1 MHSTRMGSISPTSS
15 LTHPIIPHPTPGN
28 RIDLHPGEILRP
40 VDVTPAEVLPPG
52 SKKTNHRS
60 ILDHSPDIILRIGA
74 DGCLLY
80 ANPRSEEILGTK
92 PEFLIGK
99 NCREIGLPEAMC
111 EFWKKLIDS
120 TIAARTTTC
129 REFTIQSPHGAKRYE
144 VRACPE
150 SQDTLEAQ
158 TIIAIVRDLT
168 RHRICESGLAEAGQR
183 LLYHMNNSPLAV
195 IEFDSEGQ
203 CLSWNHKAEEFFG
216 PPKFRD
222 GQPLTAPMPL
232 VYPEDRERFQEAYES
247 VANCTQM
254 SGFVTTRFIHRNGNV
269 LHGEW
274 YLSGLVDENVTCRSI
289 LCFLNDVSDRE
300 QVEQALLRS
309 KEDLEEMVL
318 SRTTTLHRINEELE
332 HEIMIR
338 KHLERELV
346 KVSEREHRRL
356 GHDLHD
362 GICQELA
369 GIFYSIQAIAK
380 RLGKSSPVQTSLHAI
395 IQAVQRSIQH
405 TRLLS
410 RGLAPVELENG
421 ELSTALE
428 QLAADTT
435 SLFQINCEFE
445 CSEAGIKFSPE
456 VSSNLFRIAQES
468 IQNAIKHGKA
478 THIRVA
484 LHFKKREGILTITD
498 NGSGIENKNS
508 SKGEGNGMGLTIMKH
523 RAAII
528 HGTVCVNSHNGSG
541 TSVHCVF
548 KK

>member
-1 MHSTRMGSISPTSS
+1 MIELYPEETSQ
-15 LTHPIIPHPTPGN
+15 
-28 RIDLHPGEILRP
+28 P
-40 VDVTPAEVLPPG
+40 VDDISAAVPSSPC
-52 SKKTNHRS
+52 KKTNYRW
-60 ILDHSPDIILRIGA
+60 ILDHSPDIILRIDA

-80 ANPRSEEILGTK
+80 ANPRSEEILGAK
-92 PEFLIGK
+92 PQFLIGK

-111 EFWKKLIDS
+111 DFWKKLIES
-120 TIAARTTTC
+120 TMDARTTIC
-129 REFTIQSPHGAKRYE
+129 REFTIQTPHGAKHFE

-150 SQDTLEAQ
+150 ADDGVPAQ

-168 RHRICESGLAEAGQR
+168 RHRICEEGLVEAGQR

-195 IEFDSEGQ
+195 MEFDFEGQ
-203 CLSWNHKAEEFFG
+203 CLSWNYKAEEFFG
-216 PPKFRD
+216 QPKFRD

-247 VANCTQM
+247 VATCKQM
-254 SGFVTTRFIHRNGNV
+254 SGFVTTRFILGNGNV
-269 LHGEW
+269 SYGEW
-274 YLSGLVDENVTCRSI
+274 YLSGLVDENVSCRSI

-300 QVEQALLRS
+300 QVEQALLRT

-318 SRTTTLHRINEELE
+318 SRTTTLRRINEELE

-338 KHLERELV
+338 KRLERELV

-395 IQAVQRSIQH
+395 IEAVQRSIQH

-435 SLFQINCEFE
+435 SLFQMNCEFE
-445 CSEAGIKFSPE
+445 CSQAGIKFSPE

-478 THIRVA
+478 THIRMA

-508 SKGEGNGMGLTIMKH
+508 SKGEGNSMGLTIMKH

-528 HGTVCVNSHNGSG
+528 RGTVSINSHNGSG

>member
-1 MHSTRMGSISPTSS
+1 M
-15 LTHPIIPHPTPGN
+15 
-28 RIDLHPGEILRP
+28 IDLHPGEIFRP
-40 VDVTPAEVLPPG
+40 VDFTPEEVLAPTH
-52 SKKTNHRS
+52 KKTNHRS

-111 EFWKKLIDS
+111 DFWKKLIAS
-120 TIAARTTTC
+120 TINGRTPTS
-129 REFTIQSPHGAKRYE
+129 REFTIQSPHGARHYE

-150 SQDTLEAQ
+150 SEDTVEAQ
-158 TIIAIVRDLT
+158 SIIATVRNMT

-195 IEFDSEGQ
+195 IEFDSEGH

-269 LHGEW
+269 SHGEW
-274 YLSGLVDENVTCRSI
+274 YLSGLVDENVSCRSI
-289 LCFLNDVSDRE
+289 LCFLNDVSVRDKA
-300 QVEQALLRS
+300 EQALLRS
-309 KEDLEEMVL
+309 KEDLEEMVV
-318 SRTTTLHRINEELE
+318 SRTTTLRRINEELGN
-332 HEIMIR
+332 EISTR

-380 RLGKSSPVQTSLHAI
+380 RLGKSSPVQASLHAI
-395 IQAVQRSIQH
+395 VQAVQRSIHH

-410 RGLAPVELENG
+410 RGLAPIELENG
-421 ELSTALE
+421 ELPTALD
-428 QLAADTT
+428 QLVADTA
-435 SLFQINCEFE
+435 SLFEVDCQFE
-445 CSEAGIKFSPE
+445 CPEPSTKFSSE
-456 VSSNLFRIAQES
+456 VSSNLFRIAQEA
-468 IQNAIKHGKA
+468 IQNAIKHGHA
-478 THIRVA
+478 TRIRVA
-484 LHFKKREGILTITD
+484 LNFKKREGMLTITD

-508 SKGEGNGMGLTIMKH
+508 VKGEGNGMGLTIMRH
-523 RAAII
+523 RAALI
-528 HGTVCVNSHNGSG
+528 HGSVSINSHNGSG

>member
-1 MHSTRMGSISPTSS
+1 M
-15 LTHPIIPHPTPGN
+15 
-28 RIDLHPGEILRP
+28 IDLHQGEIFRP
-40 VDVTPAEVLPPG
+40 VEITPEEVLAPTH
-52 SKKTNHRS
+52 KKTNHRS
-60 ILDHSPDIILRIGA
+60 ILDHSPDIIMRIGA

-111 EFWKKLIDS
+111 DFWKKLIAS
-120 TIAARTTTC
+120 TINGRTPTS
-129 REFTIQSPHGAKRYE
+129 REFTIQTPHGARHYE

-150 SQDTLEAQ
+150 SEDTVEAQ
-158 TIIAIVRDLT
+158 SIIATVRDMT

-195 IEFDSEGQ
+195 IEFDSDGH

-222 GQPLTAPMPL
+222 GQPLTGPMPL

-269 LHGEW
+269 SQGEW

-289 LCFLNDVSDRE
+289 LCFLNDVSVRDKA
-300 QVEQALLRS
+300 EQALLRS
-309 KEDLEEMVL
+309 KEDLEEMVV
-318 SRTTTLHRINEELE
+318 SRTTTLRRINEDLGN
-332 HEIMIR
+332 EISTR

-395 IQAVQRSIQH
+395 VQAVQRSIHH

-410 RGLAPVELENG
+410 RGLAPIELENG
-421 ELSTALE
+421 ELPTALE
-428 QLAADTT
+428 QLVADTA
-435 SLFQINCEFE
+435 SLFEVDCEFE
-445 CSEAGIKFSPE
+445 CPEPSTKFSPE
-456 VSSNLFRIAQES
+456 VSSNLFRITQEA
-468 IQNAIKHGKA
+468 IQNAIKHGHA
-478 THIRVA
+478 TRIRVA
-484 LHFKKREGILTITD
+484 LHFKKREGMLTITD

-508 SKGEGNGMGLTIMKH
+508 VKGEGNGMGLTIMRH
-523 RAAII
+523 RAALI
-528 HGTVCVNSHNGSG
+528 HGSVSINSHNGSG